1 MIIEGLVGA
10 ARAGT
15 GAEDDPDRLAYH
27 RLRHLSAHEIGH
39 ALGIAHN
46 FAASTYEGRA
56 SVMDYPAPWV
66 IADGERLD
74 FSQAYTTG
82 VGYRDRF
89 VVDWLYGDAPGQDP
103 QARRAALAAQA
114 QGRGYRSVSDG
125 DTRPL
130 GSLQAYG
137 AMWDNGEDPTAEFAN
152 TLAVRR
158 IALSRFGLDNLPDG
172 AAAADLRRVIVPI
185 YLYHRY
191 QTTAVGRLVGGVD
204 YAYAVKGDGHERA
217 DAIPADRQRGAL
229 EALMQALSPEVLD
242 MPDRVIDLLSSV
254 QSGTPDRQMQIELF
268 ESKTDAVFDPSSAA
282 ASATEV
288 VFETLLAPER
298 LNRLVEQER
307 RDPGQLGLVETLD
320 RVAVA
325 VGPGATLNPRQAEL
339 RRVARARYA
348 AHLAALIQGKDLSS
362 TAQGAVR
369 DSARRFGEQLKRCRG
384 DRLETAQCAYLAEA
398 LTGPVEGLKA
408 LSATLPVAQA
418 VPPGAPI

>member
-1 MIIEGLVGA
+1 
-10 ARAGT
+10 
-15 GAEDDPDRLAYH
+15 
-27 RLRHLSAHEIGH
+27 
-39 ALGIAHN
+39 
-46 FAASTYEGRA
+46 
-56 SVMDYPAPWV
+56 
-66 IADGERLD
+66 
-74 FSQAYTTG
+74 
-82 VGYRDRF
+82 
-89 VVDWLYGDAPGQDP
+89 
-103 QARRAALAAQA
+103 
-114 QGRGYRSVSDG
+114 
-125 DTRPL
+125 
-130 GSLQAYG
+130 
-137 AMWDNGEDPTAEFAN
+137 MWDNGEDPTAELAN

-172 AAAADLRRVIVPI
+172 APAADLRRVIVPI

-217 DAIPADRQRGAL
+217 EPVPAERQRAAL

-242 MPDRVIDLLSSV
+242 LPDSVIDLLSSA
-254 QSGTPDRQMQIELF
+254 QSGSGDRQTQIELF
-268 ESKTDAVFDPSSAA
+268 EGKTDAVFDPSSAA
-282 ASATEV
+282 AAATQV

-298 LNRLVEQER
+298 LNRLVEQQR

-320 RVAVA
+320 RVASA
-325 VGPGATLNPRQAEL
+325 VGPGAGLNPRQAEL

-369 DSARRFGEQLKRCRG
+369 DGARRFGEQLKRCRG

-408 LSATLPVAQA
+408 LSETLPVAQA